1 MHWRQTLIPTLR
13 QIPKEAEATSHQ
25 LLLKAGFIHK
35 LSSGVYSY
43 LPLGLRVLQKISA
56 IIREEMSRA
65 GSVELLL
72 PSLHPA
78 ELWKKTGRYDAL
90 GGDKIAFKNRSDQ
103 EFVLG
108 PTHEEVITD
117 LAGSFIQS
125 HNQLPVSLYQIQTKF
140 RDELRPRFGIVRT
153 KEFIMKDAYSFHASE
168 NDLDITYEKMYEA
181 YKRIYAR
188 SGLSFEVVGADTGI
202 MGGKVSHEFMV
213 RSPYGEDHIAICKT
227 CKTATSRDIAMR
239 KITEKQDSDNALNQK
254 PLEMFETP
262 NLRTISE
269 ISNKFSI
276 PAEQIVK
283 TILYF
288 ADGKPLAAL
297 VSGISEVNESK
308 LRKAAKVSQLILAT
322 AEQIRELTGSPVG
335 FSGPVGLKG
344 VQIIGDDE
352 LRLMTNF
359 VTGANQKDQHYRHVN
374 LGRDFKVDLMAD
386 IRYVKEGDQCPDCSS
401 VYGLFT
407 AMEIGHT
414 FKLGTRYSKALAAN
428 FKDEKGEEK
437 PMIMGCYG
445 IGVNRIMAA
454 SVDQHHDEKGIIWPK
469 AIAPFDIEI
478 ITVNQQ
484 DGESAKIAEELL
496 SFLEKKSFS
505 VLYDDR
511 DERAGVKFNDAE
523 LIGIPVQVIVSER
536 NLAKGELEIKTRFDR
551 KSSLISK
558 SEFLNAIDQIVKSIP

>member
-1 MHWRQTLIPTLR
+1 MRWLKTLIPTLR

-65 GSVELLL
+65 GSEELLM

-78 ELWKKTGRYDAL
+78 ELWKKTGRYDTL

-117 LAGSFIQS
+117 LVSSFIQS

-168 NDLDITYEKMYEA
+168 DDLDKTYEKMYEA
-181 YKRIYAR
+181 YRRIYAR

-213 RSPYGEDHIAICKT
+213 RSPYGEDHIAICAS
-227 CKTATSRDIAMR
+227 CKTATSRDIAAR
-239 KITEKQDSDNALNQK
+239 FISEKPSNKKVDLK
-254 PLEMFETP
+254 PMEAFETP
-262 NLRTISE
+262 NLRTIAE
-269 ISNKFSI
+269 ISNKFKVA
-276 PAEQIVK
+276 PDEIVK
-283 TILYF
+283 TILYI
-288 ADGKPLAAL
+288 ADGKPVAAC
-297 VSGISEVNESK
+297 VNGTSEVNESK
-308 LRKAAKVSQLILAT
+308 LRKALGASDLTLAT
-322 AEQIRELTGSPVG
+322 ADQIKSVTSAPVG
-335 FSGPVGLKG
+335 FSGPVGLKN
-344 VQIIGDDE
+344 VLIAGDAD
-352 LRLMTNF
+352 LLAMANF
-359 VTGANQKDQHYRHVN
+359 VTGANEKDKHYRNVN
-374 LGRDFKVDLMAD
+374 SGRDFQCNLIAD
-386 IRYVKEGDQCPDCSS
+386 IRYVKDGDKCPVCQS
-401 VYGLFT
+401 VYELVT

-414 FKLGTRYSKALAAN
+414 FKLGTRYSKALSAN
-428 FKDEKGEEK
+428 FKNEKGEEN

-454 SVDQHHDEKGIIWPK
+454 SVDQHHDEKGIVWPK
-469 AIAPFDIEI
+469 AIAPFDIEL
-478 ITVNQQ
+478 ITVNQK
-484 DGESAKIAEELL
+484 DVESVKVAEELL

-523 LIGIPVQVIVSER
+523 LIGIPIQVVVSER

-551 KSSLISK
+551 KSSLVIK
-558 SEFLNAIDQIVKSIP
+558 SEFLNTIERILKSVP

>member
-1 MHWRQTLIPTLR
+1 MRWRHTLIPTLR

-43 LPLGLRVLQKISA
+43 LPLGLRVLQKVSK
-56 IIREEMSRA
+56 IIREEMAHA
-65 GSVELLL
+65 GSDELLM

-90 GGDKIAFKNRSDQ
+90 GGDKISFKNRSEQ

-117 LAGSFIQS
+117 LVASYIQS

-168 NDLDITYEKMYEA
+168 EDLDKTYDKMYEA

-213 RSPYGEDHIAICKT
+213 RSPYGEDHIAICAK

-239 KITEKQDSDNALNQK
+239 KVDEKASVKQSDQK
-254 PLEMFETP
+254 PIEIFDTP
-262 NLRTISE
+262 NLRTIQE
-269 ISNKFSI
+269 ISGRFSI
-276 PAEQIVK
+276 PADKIVK
-283 TILYF
+283 TILYY
-288 ADGKPLAAL
+288 ADGKPVAAL
-297 VSGISEVNESK
+297 VSGSSDVNESK
-308 LRKAAKVSQLILAT
+308 LRKVLSAGQLTLAT

-335 FSGPVGLKG
+335 FSGPAGLKN
-344 VQIIGDDE
+344 VQIVADGDVA
-352 LRLMTNF
+352 LMSNF
-359 VTGANQKDQHYRHVN
+359 VTGANQKDKHCRNVN
-374 LGRDFKVDLMAD
+374 LGRDFKADLIAD
-386 IRYVKEGDQCPDCSS
+386 IRYVKEGDVCAACGSS
-401 VYGLFT
+401 YELVT

-414 FKLGTRYSKALAAN
+414 FKLGIRYSKALSAN

-454 SVDQHHDEKGIIWPK
+454 SVDQHHDEKGIVWPK

-484 DGESAKIAEELL
+484 DENSAKVAEELL
-496 SFLEKKSFS
+496 SFLEKESLS

-511 DERAGVKFNDAE
+511 DERAGVKFNDAD
-523 LIGIPVQVIVSER
+523 LVGIPVQVVVSER
-536 NLAKGELEIKTRFDR
+536 NLAKGELEVKTRFDR
-551 KSSLISK
+551 KSSMVKK
-558 SEFLNAIDQIVKSIP
+558 SEFLDTVRQILKSVP

>member
-1 MHWRQTLIPTLR
+1 MRWRHTLIPTLR
-13 QIPKEAEATSHQ
+13 QTPKEAEATSHQ
-25 LLLKAGFIHK
+25 LLLKAGYIHK

-56 IIREEMSRA
+56 IIREEMA
-65 GSVELLL
+65 HEDFAELLM

-78 ELWKKTGRYDAL
+78 ELWKKTGRYDSL
-90 GGDKIAFKNRSDQ
+90 GGDKISFKNRSEQ

-117 LAGSFIQS
+117 LVSSFVQS

-168 NDLDITYEKMYEA
+168 EDLDKTYEKMYEA

-188 SGLSFEVVGADTGI
+188 SGLSFEVVSADTGI

-213 RSPYGEDHIAICKT
+213 RSPYGEDHIAICKK
-227 CKTATSRDIAMR
+227 CKTATSRDIASR
-239 KITEKQDSDNALNQK
+239 LISKKEVDQK
-254 PLEMFETP
+254 SKSQPEIFDTP
-262 NLRTISE
+262 NLRTIAE

-276 PAEQIVK
+276 PPKQIVK
-283 TILYF
+283 TVLYY
-288 ADGKPLAAL
+288 ADGKPVAAL
-297 VSGISEVNESK
+297 VSGESEVNESK
-308 LRKAAKVSQLILAT
+308 LRKVLQAASLVLAT
-322 AEQIRELTGSPVG
+322 SEQIKNLTNAPVG
-335 FSGPVGLKG
+335 FAGPVNLKG
-344 VQIIGDDE
+344 VKIIVDGDVLD
-352 LRLMTNF
+352 MTNF
-359 VTGANQKDQHYRHVN
+359 VTGANEKDKHYKNVN
-374 LGRDFKVDLMAD
+374 LKDLAFEAIGD
-386 IRYVKEGDQCPDCSS
+386 IRYVREGDGCAVCGTRYEL
-401 VYGLFT
+401 VT

-414 FKLGTRYSKALAAN
+414 FKLGTRYSKALGAN
-428 FKDEKGEEK
+428 FKDEKGEEN

-454 SVDQHHDEKGIIWPK
+454 SVDQHHDEKGIAWPK

-484 DGESAKIAEELL
+484 DSNSAKIAEELFG
-496 SFLEKKSFS
+496 FLEKELLS

-511 DERAGVKFNDAE
+511 DERAGVKFNDAD
-523 LIGIPVQVIVSER
+523 LLGIPVQVIVSER
-536 NLAKGELEIKTRFDR
+536 NLAKGELEVKTRFDR
-551 KSSLISK
+551 KSSLIKK
-558 SEFLNAIDQIVKSIP
+558 SEFLNSVRQIIKSIP